1 MLAGVLVISLIT
13 VLIEYRTLLKNNRR
27 REVTV
32 SAILMLGAILLGLL
46 RLLRISIPSPLLVI
60 SWIFQPASQL
70 LNKWMS

>member
-1 MLAGVLVISLIT
+1 MLAGVLVISLIA

-60 SWIFQPASQL
+60 RWIFQPASQL
-70 LNKWMS
+70 LNKWLS